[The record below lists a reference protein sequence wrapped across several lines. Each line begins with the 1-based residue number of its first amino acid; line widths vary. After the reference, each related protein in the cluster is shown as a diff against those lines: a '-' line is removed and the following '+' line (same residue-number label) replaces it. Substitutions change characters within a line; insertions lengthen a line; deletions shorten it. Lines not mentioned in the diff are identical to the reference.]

1 MLLCDACLCVCA
13 LLCGCSLSDLDQ
25 LTQRRKASQHA
36 VNIRHNVQLSSRFS
50 RKPFSLFVFWLS
62 SGYAFPFLVPVC
74 ACVSAPHLT
83 LGTNPFGTHSQL
95 PASVDSS
102 WIFFLSSSNDFRYST
117 PFLMLLC
124 DGCTFLPASVCVR
137 ASLWMQSQ

>member
-1 MLLCDACLCVCA
+1 MPASVCA
-13 LLCGCSLSDLDQ
+13 
-25 LTQRRKASQHA
+25 
-36 VNIRHNVQLSSRFS
+36 RFS
-50 RKPFSLFVFWLS
+50 VDAVSVTSTNLRNDENQVNMQSTYDITYNLVPGSPENPFPYLS
-62 SGYAFPFLVPVC
+62 SGSAFPFLVPVC

-102 WIFFLSSSNDFRYST
+102 WVFFLSSSNDFRYST